1 MNHPSPP
8 TAASAANSNAASLP
22 PRKRRMLRVVLGF
35 FAFIVLLVLGAP
47 YLFNIGPVRGAVLGA
62 ATFGMHGDITIGR
75 TSLGWFSPVAIY
87 DLSITPD
94 DGGKPL
100 AQVPAI
106 EGDRPL
112 WKLIFDRTELGQFKI
127 EQPQLRVEATEK
139 GSNFT
144 EVFGQPPKD
153 EPADEE
159 LPPTPPNLGVILAIN
174 DATVVVRGKHATR
187 DLEIPNINVTAGLAR
202 SAESGRSAEFV
213 MSRGKP
219 IDHLA
224 ITPELCNDLLK
235 FIAPVLANATHA
247 GGEFS
252 IEVEDVRI
260 PLDDPQA
267 GQLAGRF
274 SIHSVKVGP
283 GPLVNEMATALGVP
297 PEMQLANESV
307 VEFEMI
313 EGRVYH
319 QGLQFGF
326 PRLNVRTH
334 GSVGMADQSLDIMAE
349 VPLAGLAKEDAP
361 LREALS
367 QHTLEIP
374 IRGTLEMPQVDAS
387 ALTQNSLD
395 IGLATLQELLGNEDI
410 TLDALMERLRNRG
423 ALDGEGEGTRIFGP
437 GGILSR
443 GRLTPPA
450 APEDPNAPPP
460 AAADPT
466 ADTAAE
472 EDPSVPA
479 ETGGGILGGLLRRR
493 RGTQN
498 PATPPV
504 PPADLSNATSPPT
517 TSAPPAAPDGAAA
530 TQRPAR
536 RLLRRALD
544 VAGEAALD
552 AAQQALENPNQIP
565 TPAGTPPPAPV
576 AVEENGAR
584 DTSDEPAEELPPP
597 PPSP

>member
-1 MNHPSPP
+1 MNQPSTPT
-8 TAASAANSNAASLP
+8 TAATPGGAPSKP
-22 PRKRRMLRVVLGF
+22 PRKRRVLRIVLGVV
-35 FAFIVLLVLGAP
+35 AAIVLLVVGAP
-47 YLFNIGPVRGAVLGA
+47 YLFNIGLVRSAVLSA
-62 ATFGMHGDITIGR
+62 ATFGMHGDISINR

-87 DLSITPD
+87 ELSITPD
-94 DGGKPL
+94 DGGEPL

-112 WKLIFDRTELGQFKI
+112 WKLIFDRTELGQFRI
-127 EQPQLRVEATEK
+127 DQPNLRIEATEE

-159 LPPTPPNLGVILAIN
+159 LPPKPPNLGVILAIN

-202 SAESGRSAEFV
+202 SAEPGRSAEFV

-224 ITPELCNDLLK
+224 ITPDLCNDMLK

-260 PLDDPQA
+260 PLDEPQA

-283 GPLVNEMATALGVP
+283 GPLVNELATSLGVP

-313 EGRVYH
+313 EGRVHH

-334 GSVGMADQSLDIMAE
+334 GSVGIVDQSLDIVAE

-367 QHTLEIP
+367 QHTLVIP
-374 IRGTLEMPQVDAS
+374 IKGTLEMPQVDAS

-443 GRLTPPA
+443 GRLTTPV
-450 APEDPNAPPP
+450 APEDPNALPP
-460 AAADPT
+460 AAPDPN
-466 ADTAAE
+466 ADTTTNTE
-472 EDPSVPA
+472 EDSTAPA

-493 RGTQN
+493 RGTPN
-498 PATPPV
+498 PATAPPPPPNDASNLNS
-504 PPADLSNATSPPT
+504 PPATTAPSPAPNGVPT
-517 TSAPPAAPDGAAA
+517 
-530 TQRPAR
+530 TQRPTR

-544 VAGEAALD
+544 VAGEAALE
-552 AAQQALENPNQIP
+552 AAQQALENPGQVP
-565 TPAGTPPPAPV
+565 TPAGTPA
-576 AVEENGAR
+576 AA
-584 DTSDEPAEELPPP
+584 DASDSSDAPAEALPPP
-597 PPSP
+597 PVSSP

>member
-1 MNHPSPP
+1 MNNPSPP
-8 TAASAANSNAASLP
+8 TAASNANSSAASPP
-22 PRKRRMLRVVLGF
+22 PRKRRVLRIVLGF
-35 FAFIVLLVLGAP
+35 FAVVVLLLLGAP
-47 YLFNIGPVRGAVLGA
+47 YLFNLGPVRGAVLGA
-62 ATFGMHGDITIGR
+62 ATLGMHGDITIGR
-75 TSLGWFSPVAIY
+75 ASLGWFSPVAIY

-94 DGGKPL
+94 DGGEPL

-112 WKLIFDRTELGQFKI
+112 WKLIFDRTELGQFRI
-127 EQPQLRVEATEK
+127 EQPKLRVEATEK

-144 EVFGQPPKD
+144 EVFGQPPED

-187 DLEIPNINVTAGLAR
+187 DLEIPRINVTAGLAR
-202 SAESGRSAEFV
+202 SAEPGRSAEFV

-252 IEVEDVRI
+252 IEVENVRI

-283 GPLVNEMATALGVP
+283 GPLVNELATSLGVP

-313 EGRVYH
+313 EGRVHH

-334 GSVGMADQSLDIMAE
+334 GSVGIVDQSLDIVAE

-374 IRGTLEMPQVDAS
+374 IKGTLEMPQVDAS

-410 TLDALMERLRNRG
+410 TLDALLERLRNRG

-443 GRLTPPA
+443 GRSAPPV
-450 APEDPNAPPP
+450 APEDPNAPPATATDP
-460 AAADPT
+460 AADAT
-466 ADTAAE
+466 AEDDATA
-472 EDPSVPA
+472 PS
-479 ETGGGILGGLLRRR
+479 ETGGGILGGILRRR
-493 RGTQN
+493 RGN
-498 PATPPV
+498 PNQATPP
-504 PPADLSNATSPPT
+504 PPPNDPSNLSSPPT
-517 TSAPPAAPDGAAA
+517 STAPSAVPSGAAA
-530 TQRPAR
+530 TQRPGR

-552 AAQQALENPNQIP
+552 AAQQAIEDANQTP
-565 TPAGTPPPAPV
+565 TPADANDSGDA
-576 AVEENGAR
+576 
-584 DTSDEPAEELPPP
+584 SDEPAEELPPP
-597 PPSP
+597 PSSP